1 MSPPLFSQDRQKI
14 KSALQVPP
22 FLSEKSVTGG
32 LSMKSTICKNWI
44 AYMLVNK
51 DEVIYSDSEY
61 IYDYTYFWQLVAV
74 Q

>member
-32 LSMKSTICKNWI
+32 LRMKSTICKNWI